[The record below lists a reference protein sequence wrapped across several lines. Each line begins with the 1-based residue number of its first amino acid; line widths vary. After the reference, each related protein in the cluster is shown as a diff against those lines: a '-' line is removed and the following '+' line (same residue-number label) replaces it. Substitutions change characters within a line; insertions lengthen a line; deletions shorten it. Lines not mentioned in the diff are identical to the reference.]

1 MLILDIY
8 NKEVNQKGLKLE
20 EKINNGNNVLRS
32 G

>member
-8 NKEVNQKGLKLE
+8 NKDVNQKGLKLE
-20 EKINNGNNVLRS
+20 DKRNNGNNVLRS

>member
-8 NKEVNQKGLKLE
+8 SKEVNQKGLKLE
-20 EKINNGNNVLRS
+20 EKRNNGNNELRS

>member
-8 NKEVNQKGLKLE
+8 SKAVNQKGLKLE
-20 EKINNGNNVLRS
+20 EKRNNGNNELRS